1 MEINPL
7 NLRNSINKAYLKVK
21 PNRTRIETFKKNI
34 TYLFDQIK
42 ESESE
47 EFHKNIISEFLK
59 NTYYSP
65 HNYINTKGRYDLVIH
80 NGKDSNST
88 VGVLLEAKKPGNKP
102 EMPMCENINT
112 KAFHELILYY
122 LRERITNKN
131 IEVKHLVITNIFEWF
146 IFNAGD
152 FEKLFAGDKSIVKQ
166 FTDFEEGRLAGT
178 NTDFFYKNIAEP
190 FVNQLES
197 PVGVTHFDLRDFE
210 TTIRNADREDD
221 KKLIALYKILSP
233 EHLLKLPF
241 ANDSNNLD
249 KTFYNELL
257 HIIGLEETK
266 EGSKKLI
273 GRKSEKKRNPG
284 SLIENT
290 ITILKYEDCLS
301 QLPKLSDY
309 GNTKDEQ
316 LFNIALELVITWI
329 NRILFL
335 KLLEG
340 QLVRY
345 NNGDKAFRFLNVER
359 IHDYDELNKLFF
371 QVLAVKE
378 NDRGELI
385 KQKFGNVPFLNSSL
399 FEPGDLEHKTIR
411 INSLDDHSRLPV
423 LTGTVLKDKTGRK
436 LTGDIDLLQYLFE
449 FLDSYDFSGEGS
461 EDIQEE
467 NKTLINASVLGLIFE
482 KINGYKD
489 GSFFTP
495 GFITMYMCH
504 ETIRR
509 AVVQKFNEAK
519 GWQCETVSDVYNK
532 IEDIKEADR
541 IVNSIRICDPA
552 VGSGH
557 FLVSALNEIIAIK
570 SELKILTDREGKKL
584 KEYTIEVIND
594 ELIITDEQSGLFEY
608 NPKSRESQRVQE
620 ALFQEKQ
627 KIIENCLFGVDI
639 NPNSVKICRLRL
651 WIELLKNAYYKP
663 DKNYRELE
671 TLPNIDI
678 NIKCGNSLI
687 SRYPLDADIKTALK
701 SSRWNVDN
709 YREAVMT
716 YRNARSKDEKRNM
729 EQLISKIKSDFETE
743 VAKNDKRFLK
753 LNKLNGDLISLSG
766 QTTLFELS
774 KTQKEEWNK
783 KVKKLTEEIK
793 RYETEI
799 EEIKSNK
806 IYENAFEWRFEFPEV
821 LNHDGDFIGFDVVIG
836 NPPYI
841 SLSKIREQGQYFESA
856 GFQTYS
862 KGSDIYC
869 LFYERGN
876 QILTSLGI
884 LTYITSNSWL
894 RAIYGDLLKKYF
906 VEQMQPLSLL
916 NIEDIQLFEEAT
928 VESNIL
934 TLQKKPLDSSFQ
946 VCNLEKDY
954 LPGTSLEEYFTAN
967 QFNLTV
973 SGTTEWIISN
983 QESTQLKQKIELSS
997 KLLKDFNVNINFG
1010 IKTGFNSA
1018 FIIDEDKRNE
1028 LIALDPKNH
1037 EIIKPIL
1044 RGRDLK
1050 MYGCEFS
1057 KCWAICT
1064 FPSLK
1069 IDINQYPIVKSY
1081 FIDFG
1086 KERLEQSGAKGSRK
1100 KTNNKWYETQD
1111 SISYW
1116 KDFEKPKIIW
1126 GEISDKPKFAFD
1138 DNNYYPEATTFLMT
1152 GEKLKFLLAILNS
1165 KVSEWYFNQISTTTG
1180 MGTNRWKKYKIELLP
1195 VRVPDEEEE
1204 KDIEDLV
1211 DKIINLKK
1219 SNPIGDTG
1227 ALESEIDRLVY
1238 QLYGLTE
1245 EEIRIVEG
1253 R

>member
-1 MEINPL
+1 MEISLL

-21 PNRTRIETFKKNI
+21 PNRTQIETFKKNI
-34 TYLFDQIK
+34 TNLFDQIK

-65 HNYINTKGRYDLVIH
+65 TYYINTKGRYDLVIH
-80 NGKDSNST
+80 NGKDSGST
-88 VGVLLEAKKPGNKP
+88 VGVIFETKKPGNKA
-102 EMPMCENINT
+102 EMPTLGNINS

-122 LRERITNKN
+122 LRERISNKN
-131 IEVKHLVITNIFEWF
+131 LEVKHLVITNIFDWF
-146 IFNAGD
+146 VFNATD
-152 FEKLFAGDKSIVKQ
+152 FEKLFAGDKILVKQ
-166 FTDFEEGRLAGT
+166 FTDFEEGRLSGT

-190 FVNQLES
+190 LVKKLES
-197 PVGVTHFDLRDFE
+197 SITVTHFDIREFE
-210 TTIRNADREDD
+210 SVIKNANREDD
-221 KKLIALYKILSP
+221 SKLIALYKILSP
-233 EHLLKLPF
+233 EHVLKLSF

-266 EGSKKLI
+266 EGGKKLI
-273 GRKSEKKRNPG
+273 ERKAENKRNQG
-284 SLIENT
+284 SFIENA
-290 ITILKYEDCLS
+290 ITILKSEDCLS
-301 QLPKLSDY
+301 RFPKLSEY
-309 GNTKDEQ
+309 GNNREEQ
-316 LFNIALELVITWI
+316 LFNISLELAITWI

-340 QLVRY
+340 QLIKY
-345 NNGDKAFRFLNVER
+345 NRGDKSFRFLNFER

-378 NDRGELI
+378 SDRGESI
-385 KQKFGNVPFLNSSL
+385 KQKFNNIPYLNSSL
-399 FEPGDLEHKTIR
+399 LEPGDLEHKTVR
-411 INSLDDHSRLPV
+411 INSLDDHSK
-423 LTGTVLKDKTGRK
+423 LTIISGTVLKDKTGK
-436 LTGDIDLLQYLFE
+436 KQTGEINPLQYLFE
-449 FLDSYDFSGEGS
+449 FLDSYDFSSEGS

-467 NKTLINASVLGLIFE
+467 NKTFINASVLGLIFE

-509 AVVQKFNEAK
+509 AVVQKFNDAK
-519 GWQCETVSDVYNK
+519 DWKCETISDVYNK
-532 IEDIKEADR
+532 IEDIKEANR
-541 IVNSIRICDPA
+541 IVNSLKICDPA

-570 SELKILTDREGKKL
+570 SELKILTDKEGKRL
-584 KEYTIEVIND
+584 KDYTVEVIND
-594 ELIITDEQSGLFEY
+594 ELVITDTDDKFFEY
-608 NPKSRESQRVQE
+608 NPKDKESQRIQE
-620 ALFQEKQ
+620 TLFTEKQ
-627 KIIENCLFGVDI
+627 TIIENCLFGVDI

-651 WIELLKNAYYKP
+651 WIELLKNAFYKLGTLSQ
-663 DKNYRELE
+663 ELE

-687 SRYPLDADIKTALK
+687 SRYSLDADIKTALK
-701 SSRWNVDN
+701 SSKWNVDN

-716 YRNARSKDEKRNM
+716 YRNAQSKDEKRSM
-729 EQLISKIKSDFETE
+729 EQLIGKIKKDFETE
-743 VAKNDKRFLK
+743 VSKSDKRFLK
-753 LNKLNGDLISLSG
+753 LNKFKGELLSLTG
-766 QTTLFELS
+766 QSSLFELT
-774 KTQKEEWNK
+774 KTQKDEWNK

-793 RYETEI
+793 KYEAEI

-821 LNHDGDFIGFDVVIG
+821 LNNDGEFVGFDVVIG

-841 SLSKIREQGQYFESA
+841 SLSKIKEVGQYFERA
-856 GFQTYS
+856 GFQTYT

-876 QILTSLGI
+876 QILKSNGL
-884 LTYITSNSWL
+884 LTFITSNSWL
-894 RAIYGDLLKKYF
+894 KAIYGDFLKKYF

-934 TLQKKPLDSSFQ
+934 TLQKTPIVSSFM

-954 LPGTSLEEYFTAN
+954 LFGSPLEDYFTVN
-967 QFNLTV
+967 RFDFKV
-973 SGTTEWIISN
+973 SESSEWIISN
-983 QESTQLKQKIELSS
+983 QESTQLKQKIKLSS
-997 KLLKDFNVNINFG
+997 KLLKDFKVTINFG
-1010 IKTGFNSA
+1010 IKTGLNAA
-1018 FIIDEDKRNE
+1018 FIIDEDKKNE
-1028 LIALDPKNH
+1028 LIALDPKNK

-1050 MYGCEFS
+1050 MYSYEFAGFYLINS
-1057 KCWAICT
+1057 HNG
-1064 FPSLK
+1064 LK
-1069 IDINQYPIVKSY
+1069 KRNILRIDVAKNYPNILSHFENFLPQIVIRQDKGDHWSNLRNCAY
-1081 FIDFG
+1081 
-1086 KERLEQSGAKGSRK
+1086 LE
-1100 KTNNKWYETQD
+1100 
-1111 SISYW
+1111 
-1116 KDFEKPKIIW
+1116 DFEKPKIIW

-1165 KVSEWYFNQISTTTG
+1165 KVSAWYFNQISTTTG

-1195 VRVPDEEEE
+1195 IKVPTEQEE
-1204 KDIEDLV
+1204 KKIENLV
-1211 DKIINLKK
+1211 DKILLANK
-1219 SNPIGDTG
+1219 SNPLADTSH
-1227 ALESEIDRLVY
+1227 LEADIDRQVY
-1238 QLYGLTE
+1238 ELYGLTE
-1245 EEIRIVEG
+1245 EEIKIIEK
-1253 R
+1253 